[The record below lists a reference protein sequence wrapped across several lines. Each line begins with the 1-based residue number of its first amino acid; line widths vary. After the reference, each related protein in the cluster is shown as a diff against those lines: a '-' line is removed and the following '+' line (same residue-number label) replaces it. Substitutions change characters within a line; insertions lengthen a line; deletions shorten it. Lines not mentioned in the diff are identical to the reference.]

1 MVVRG
6 ASPVPRI
13 RDRLTHI
20 TRTLTSTIVVLLLA
34 AGLALIGY
42 ARWTAHVADGD
53 AALAD
58 GRLDQALAEYKL
70 AEARFDA
77 LPAVRQAAASEY
89 ARVVGN
95 HLLALYRLKHYDEV
109 IDLAQRA
116 PADAAP
122 SFWSGSAFFQKAMV
136 EEQPDARLGWLGR
149 AEEEFRKA
157 IEAAPDDW
165 DTKFDFEL
173 TTRLA
178 AELRKQP
185 KTPPKQ
191 MMQLLRPPQPGVKT
205 PRRVG

>member
-1 MVVRG
+1 M
-6 ASPVPRI
+6 
-13 RDRLTHI
+13 
-20 TRTLTSTIVVLLLA
+20 TRTLGSTLVVLLLA
-34 AGLALIGY
+34 AGLGLVGY
-42 ARWTAHVADGD
+42 ARWTAHISTAD

-58 GRLDQALAEYKL
+58 GRLDEALAAYKL

-77 LPAVRQAAASEY
+77 MPAIRQMAAAEY
-89 ARVVGN
+89 TRILGN
-95 HLLALYRLKHYDEV
+95 HLLTLYRMKRYDEL
-109 IDLAQRA
+109 IDLAQKA

-122 SFWSGSAFFQKAMV
+122 SFWAGSAFFQKAIV

-157 IEAAPDDW
+157 VEAAPEDW
-165 DTKFDFEL
+165 DTKYDFEL

-191 MMQLLRPPQPGVKT
+191 MMQLLRPPQPGAKT

>member
-1 MVVRG
+1 M
-6 ASPVPRI
+6 
-13 RDRLTHI
+13 
-20 TRTLTSTIVVLLLA
+20 TRALTSTIVVLLLA
-34 AGLALIGY
+34 SGVASIGY
-42 ARWTAHVADGD
+42 SRWTSHVADGD

-77 LPAVRQAAASEY
+77 VPAVRQLAGDEY
-89 ARVVGN
+89 ARVVAN
-95 HLLALYRLKHYDEV
+95 HLDVLYRLKRYDEV

-116 PADAAP
+116 PAP
-122 SFWSGSAFFQKAMV
+122 SMPGFWAGSAFFQKAMT
-136 EEQPDARLGWLGR
+136 EEQPDTRLGWLGR
-149 AEEEFRKA
+149 AEDEFRKA
-157 IEAAPDDW
+157 IEAAPGDW

>member
-1 MVVRG
+1 M
-6 ASPVPRI
+6 
-13 RDRLTHI
+13 TK
-20 TRTLTSTIVVLLLA
+20 TLGSTLVVLLLA
-34 AGLALIGY
+34 AGLTLIGY
-42 ARWTAHVADGD
+42 ARWTAHVATGD
-53 AALAD
+53 AALAA
-58 GRLDQALAEYKL
+58 GRFDQALAEYRL

-77 LPAVRQAAASEY
+77 LPAVRQLASSEY

-95 HLLALYRLKHYDEV
+95 HLLALYRLKRYDEL
-109 IDLAQRA
+109 IDLAQKA
-116 PADAAP
+116 PVRSAP
-122 SFWSGSAFFQKAMV
+122 SFWSGSAFFQKAIV

-157 IEAAPDDW
+157 IETAPDDW
-165 DTKFDFEL
+165 DTKYDFEL
-173 TTRLA
+173 TARLA

>member
-1 MVVRG
+1 M
-6 ASPVPRI
+6 
-13 RDRLTHI
+13 
-20 TRTLTSTIVVLLLA
+20 TRTIGSILIAVLLI
-34 AGLALIGY
+34 AGIGLIGY
-42 ARWTAHVADGD
+42 ARWTAHIASAD
-53 AALAD
+53 AALAE
-58 GRLDQALAEYKL
+58 GRLDQALADYKL

-77 LPAVRQAAASEY
+77 LPAIRQLAAGEY
-89 ARVVGN
+89 TRVVGN
-95 HLLALYRLKHYDEV
+95 HLLTLYRMKRYDEV

-122 SFWSGSAFFQKAMV
+122 SFWSGSAFFQKALV

-157 IEAAPDDW
+157 VAAAPDDW
-165 DTKFDFEL
+165 DTKYDFEL

-191 MMQLLRPPQPGVKT
+191 MMQLLRPPQPGTKT

>member
-1 MVVRG
+1 M
-6 ASPVPRI
+6 
-13 RDRLTHI
+13 
-20 TRTLTSTIVVLLLA
+20 TRTLGSTLVVLLLA
-34 AGLALIGY
+34 AGLGLVGY
-42 ARWTAHVADGD
+42 ARWTAHISTAD

-58 GRLDQALAEYKL
+58 GRLDEALAAYKL

-77 LPAVRQAAASEY
+77 MPAIRQMAAAEY
-89 ARVVGN
+89 TRILGN
-95 HLLALYRLKHYDEV
+95 HLLTLYRMKRYDEL

-122 SFWSGSAFFQKAMV
+122 SFWAGSAFFQKAIV

-157 IEAAPDDW
+157 VEAAPDDW
-165 DTKFDFEL
+165 DTKYDFEL

-178 AELRKQP
+178 QELRKQP

-191 MMQLLRPPQPGVKT
+191 MMQLLRPPQPGAKT

>member
-1 MVVRG
+1 M
-6 ASPVPRI
+6 
-13 RDRLTHI
+13 
-20 TRTLTSTIVVLLLA
+20 TRTLTSTLIVLLLA
-34 AGLALIGY
+34 AGLGLIGY
-42 ARWTAHVADGD
+42 ARWTAQITAAD

-58 GRLDQALAEYKL
+58 GRLDQAAAGYKL

-77 LPAVRQAAASEY
+77 VPALRQLAASEY
-89 ARVVGN
+89 ARVVDN
-95 HLLALYRLKHYDEV
+95 HLLALYRMKRYDEV

-116 PADAAP
+116 PATASP
-122 SFWSGSAFFQKAMV
+122 SFWSGSAFFQKATA

-157 IEAAPDDW
+157 IEASPDDW
-165 DTKFDFEL
+165 DTKYDFEL

-178 AELRKQP
+178 TELRKQP

-191 MMQLLRPPQPGVKT
+191 MMQLLRPPQPGTKT